1 MDWHIAIAQPNQEKT
16 ANAHLQRLC
25 YKVYCPVIPRRR
37 MLYGK
42 ETNYFRPMF
51 PRYLFVK
58 LGANRD
64 WYRLETAPGVQVT
77 NSLLALERGRY
88 ATITPD
94 EMMAVIETAKT
105 LNEQMFEPKNKHGFK
120 LGDQVKIKVGP
131 FADFLATI
139 DSLDDDERYVGL
151 SAYLLNRQVNIPR
164 VRPDHLFAV

>member
-1 MDWHIAIAQPNQEKT
+1 MDWHIALAQPNHEKT
-16 ANAHLQRLC
+16 ASAHLQRLR
-25 YKVYCPVIPRRR
+25 YRVYYPVIPRRR
-37 MLYGK
+37 MQYGK

-51 PRYLFVK
+51 PRYLFVQ

-94 EMMAVIETAKT
+94 EMTAVIETAKA
-105 LNEQMFEPKNKHGFK
+105 LNLQMFEPKNRHGFK
-120 LGDQVKIKVGP
+120 LGDEVKIKVGP

-139 DSLDDDERYVGL
+139 DALDDDERHVGL
-151 SAYLLNRQVNIPR
+151 IAYLLGRQVKIPR
-164 VRPDHLFAV
+164 VKPDHLSAA